1 MRITASVSAIALALG
16 VGLTVAMPAQAN
28 HHTKMDKLFHKAD
41 KDQDGTLDRKEA
53 KKIPG
58 LSKKFNKLDGDKDG
72 TLTLDEINGT
82 AKAAAKASEKPTMSA
97 KSQPAAVVAN
107 NGKVTREQGEANFR
121 KHDRDHDGTLDR
133 NEANGLPRVAKYFD
147 EIDADNTGTV
157 SLKEIYD
164 FSKAR
169 QLARAQTK

>member
-16 VGLTVAMPAQAN
+16 IGLTVSVPAHAN

-41 KDQDGTLDRKEA
+41 QDKDGTLDRKEA
-53 KKIPG
+53 KKVPG

-72 TLTLDEINGT
+72 TLTLDEMNGT
-82 AKAAAKASEKPTMSA
+82 AKSAAKSAAKPAMASHDNAKPAM
-97 KSQPAAVVAN
+97 AA
-107 NGKVTREQGEANFR
+107 NGAVTREQGESNFR
-121 KHDRDHDGTLDR
+121 KHDRDDDGTLDR

-147 EIDADNTGTV
+147 EIDMDKSGNV